1 MNKEQFLDELESRLQ
16 GLPKSE
22 IRERINFYD
31 ELIQD
36 MVEEGKT
43 EQEAIN
49 SFGGIDE
56 VVRTIAGNTKMSSL
70 VKERIRPKRQISAFE
85 IILLI
90 IGFPLW
96 FPLLIVFS
104 VLLLV
109 GYFLLWILAFVTYA
123 VEFGLLSSGFGGLIS
138 FFISS
143 SSNYMNSAYLGLS
156 LLCIGLGFMFIA
168 ICVGAT
174 KLNFKITKNILISI
188 KNKLIGGKKN
198 V

>member
-1 MNKEQFLDELESRLQ
+1 MNKVEFLNELEGRLQ
-16 GLPKSE
+16 GLPREE

-43 EQEAIN
+43 EEEAIN

-96 FPLLIVFS
+96 FPLLITFL
-104 VLLLV
+104 VLLFV
-109 GYFLLWILAFVTYA
+109 GYLLLWVLAFVTYA
-123 VEFGLLSSGFGGLIS
+123 VEFAFVSAGFGGLYAVFNPNSSIFMNYGYLGIYLVIIGIS
-138 FFISS
+138 FLFI
-143 SSNYMNSAYLGLS
+143 GVV
-156 LLCIGLGFMFIA
+156 I
-168 ICVGAT
+168 GAT
-174 KLNFKITKNILISI
+174 KLNCKISKNNLVGI
-188 KNKLIGGKKN
+188 KNKLIGGR
-198 V
+198 